1 MLECDKE
8 IWTYIHSIY
17 DSLTKSERKVAD
29 IILSQPKKI
38 LYMSVS
44 DIAQEAGVGD
54 TTVLRFCR
62 KVGFKSFQSFKLSL
76 AQDISKNEDHLT
88 LINEDLSPGD
98 SLDVIAQKVVM
109 NNVRVINETLSL
121 LNIKELERAVDA
133 FIQARKIELFAVGS
147 SSITAQDT
155 AAKFMRI
162 GMNINSFVDFHLQ
175 LMAASLLTSEDVAVG
190 ISFSGSSKDT
200 YDALKIAKESGA
212 KIISITHHA
221 KSPITKISDIVLV
234 HGSKEG
240 PLQGGAL
247 SSKISQITVIDIL
260 YHAVFMRLGNTAIE
274 NKKKTSKAITNKL
287 T

>member
-1 MLECDKE
+1 MSECNKE
-8 IWTYIHSIY
+8 IYTYIHSIY

-76 AQDISKNEDHLT
+76 AQDISKNEDQLT

-98 SLDVIAQKVVM
+98 SLDEIAQKVVM
-109 NNVRVINETLSL
+109 NNIRAINETLSL
-121 LNIKELERAVDA
+121 LNIKELEKAVDA

-162 GMNINSFVDFHLQ
+162 GMNINSFMDYHLQ

-200 YDALKIAKESGA
+200 YDALKIAKNSGA

-221 KSPITKISDIVLV
+221 KSPLTKISDIVLV

-260 YHAVFMRLGNTAIE
+260 YHAVFMKLGNIAIE
-274 NKKKTSKAITNKL
+274 NKKKTSKAIINKL